1 MPRPTHKLKT
11 LPEYFE
17 AVLSGKKTFEIR
29 ENTDRDFR
37 CGDKIVLREF
47 TGERYTGREAKAAI
61 NYITDFEQKEGFIV
75 FGFSLDKVKGSP
87 S

>member
-1 MPRPTHKLKT
+1 MTRTTHKLKT

-37 CGDKIVLREF
+37 CGDKIILQEHAGDSF
-47 TGERYTGREAKAAI
+47 IGREMAATI
-61 NYITDFEQKEGFIV
+61 TYITDFEQKEDFIV